1 MRYETLLKIGLLII
15 LIGGI
20 AACERIGELKTETQ
34 TIQLGEAKSAEV
46 GIRMAA
52 GELFLQG
59 GAQALMEGSFTSN
72 VERWIP
78 KIDYHLFANKGILR
92 VEQHKGSRI
101 ALGNS
106 ENRWDIHLS
115 NEIPIE
121 LNVNLGAGE
130 SKLNLQ
136 GMSLKSL
143 DIDMGVG
150 ELTLDL
156 SGEHKQNLGVKID
169 GGVGSGTIYL
179 PENVGVRVKVDG
191 GLGSVHA
198 DGFAKSENVYIND
211 AYGKSNVSLDL
222 RIEAGIGSIDLKLK

>member
-1 MRYETLLKIGLLII
+1 MRYEALLKIGLLII
-15 LIGGI
+15 LIGGV
-20 AACERIGELKTETQ
+20 AACERVGELKTEAQ

-78 KIDYHLFANKGILR
+78 KIDYHLFSNRGILR
-92 VEQHKGSRI
+92 IEQPKHSGI
-101 ALGNS
+101 PLGNS
-106 ENRWDIHLS
+106 ENRWDIRLS
-115 NEIPIE
+115 NEVPIE
-121 LNVNLGAGE
+121 LNVKLGAGE

-136 GMSLKSL
+136 EINLKSL
-143 DIDMGVG
+143 EIDMGVG

-156 SGEHKQNLGVKID
+156 TGEHKQNLGVKID

-198 DGFAKSENVYIND
+198 DGFARSENVYTND
-211 AYGKSNVSLDL
+211 AYGKSNISLDL
-222 RIEAGIGSIDLKLK
+222 KIEAGIGSIDLRLK